1 MIVNP
6 QVFNYRLTIGT
17 LLAAIAFLVV
27 YGFSNYDA
35 VVTDND
41 FIKHEKRLLQSELGE
56 IIKKYSELGS
66 EKNSL
71 KSQLVDEKTRIEIA
85 QDSLSLLKADVELIP
100 RFRDE
105 IKFLTQQNKQLH
117 PDSFREVINTLSSD
131 KSEKEALLKL
141 QKNVIVT
148 LEKQKQVLEETLEK
162 GKLIYANSFEANAF
176 RIKNSGEKLETTR
189 AKNTAYV
196 EVCFVIG
203 ENPLAENGEKELYI
217 QILDPNNNVVAD
229 KGAVNFGE
237 SSLIYSSKI
246 YVDYNNELEEICAS
260 IPNEENFERGT
271 YYISVFEKERKLGH
285 TQINLF

>member
-117 PDSFREVINTLSSD
+117 PDSFREVINTLSTD
-131 KSEKEALLKL
+131 KSEKEALLEL

-148 LEKQKQVLEETLEK
+148 LEEEKQVLEETLEK
-162 GKLIYANSFEANAF
+162 GKLIYANSFEASAF
-176 RIKNSGEKLETTR
+176 RVKNSGEQMETTR

-237 SSLIYSSKI
+237 SSLIYSTKI

-260 IPNEENFERGT
+260 IPNEESFKRGT
-271 YYISVFEKERKLGH
+271 YYISVFEKDRKLGH